1 MKGTI
6 KPPRLKKNAHIRVI
20 APASPPSLK
29 NLTLGVERFRKF
41 GFKVSF
47 GDNIKKTKQIGYL
60 SAPDTERA
68 KELIAAFQ
76 DDNVDAIFCARGGY
90 GSMRILP
97 LIDYEIIEK
106 HPKIFVG
113 YSDITALHIAINKMT
128 GLITFHSLMPGA
140 DFDYSKDPT
149 INDTNILQMFNIMSG
164 ETMDITPQ
172 IKRIVG
178 SIVDG
183 ETSGVSTGT
192 NFSLLVSLIG
202 TEYSFK
208 SSERILFLEDVS
220 TSISD
225 IDRYMAELWLSKM
238 LYRAKGLVFGDFT
251 QIPNDEVPSPS
262 LPEIIYYYVNKM
274 KKPVIYGMPFGHG
287 MDQMTIPLD
296 AKMKISTYDPSIVLQ
311 ENVVD

>member
-1 MKGTI
+1 MKEII
-6 KPPRLKKNAHIRVI
+6 KAPKLKKNAHIRII
-20 APASPPSLK
+20 APASPPNLK
-29 NLTLGVERFRKF
+29 NLSIGIEKFRKF
-41 GFKVSF
+41 GFKISF

-68 KELIAAFQ
+68 KELVNAFT
-76 DDNVDAIFCARGGY
+76 DDSVDAIFCARGGY

-97 LIDYEIIEK
+97 LIDYDIIQE
-106 HPKIFVG
+106 HPKVFVG
-113 YSDITALHIAINKMT
+113 YSDITALHIAINKKT
-128 GLITFHSLMPGA
+128 GLITFHGMMPGV
-140 DFDYSKDPT
+140 DFDIT
-149 INDTNILQMFNIMSG
+149 NDITMNHMIEILAG
-164 ETMDITPQ
+164 ETLDLTPQ

-183 ETSGVSTGT
+183 ETFGISTGT
-192 NFSLLVSLIG
+192 NFSLLISLIG
-202 TEYSFK
+202 TEYEFK

-225 IDRYMAELWLSKM
+225 IDRYMSELWLSKM

-251 QIPNDEVPSPS
+251 QIPNDEGPNPS

-287 MDQMTIPLD
+287 PDQMTIPLA
-296 AKMKISTYDPSIVLQ
+296 AKMKISTYEPSIILQ
-311 ENVVD
+311 ENVVE